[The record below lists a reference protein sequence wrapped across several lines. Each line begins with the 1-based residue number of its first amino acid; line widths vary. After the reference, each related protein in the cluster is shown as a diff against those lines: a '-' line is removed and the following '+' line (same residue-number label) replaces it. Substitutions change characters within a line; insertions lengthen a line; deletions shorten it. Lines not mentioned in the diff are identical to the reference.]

1 MNLVESQREQVKQ
14 DFPGLNFIDVGKKLG
29 EMWREMDP
37 AVKKEVACVAMCSVL
52 AGAGGNSRV
61 VETVELAWFRG

>member
-37 AVKKEVACVAMCSVL
+37 AVKKEARKAEVDS
-52 AGAGGNSRV
+52 AGGSGAKKKKQNSY
-61 VETVELAWFRG
+61 TFSDFSGW